1 MAHEEFED
9 AVASYAVDA
18 LDPGDRRA
26 FEAHLS
32 TCARCQ
38 AELAE
43 LRRVVA
49 GLGMATEP
57 VAPPAALKA
66 RTIAYATAR
75 GGDARIPGGA
85 PARVTPLPATR
96 PAPRFQIVPWLV
108 AAAAVV
114 IAAVSGL
121 YAVSLR
127 SRVTAL
133 EQIATAASA
142 QADRL
147 RQELMSV
154 RTRSEV
160 LTQTVRIISAPDV
173 HQVVL
178 KGQAAAVGASGRA
191 FWSQAQGIVFNAE
204 QLPALTPDRVY
215 QLWVIADGKP
225 VGVTAFTPT
234 NGSASLT
241 VALPAGIANV
251 SAVAVTN
258 EPAPNGSQTPT
269 LPILLVGSQ

>member
-9 AVASYAVDA
+9 AVASYAIDA

-49 GLGMATEP
+49 GIGMTTEP

-66 RTIAYATAR
+66 RTIAFAAAR
-75 GGDARIPGGA
+75 GVDARIPGGA

-96 PAPRFQIVPWLV
+96 PVPRFEILPWLV

-127 SRVTAL
+127 SRVNAL

-154 RTRSEV
+154 RTKSEV
-160 LTQTVRIISAPDV
+160 LIQTVRIISAPDV

-241 VALPAGIANV
+241 MALPAGIAKV

-269 LPILLVGSQ
+269 LPILLMGSQ